1 MSNALPHSSPVTHHS
16 LLITYGKLAAATVVF
31 LAILLMPSQSG
42 LSREGQ
48 QVLAIVAG
56 AVVLWATEAL
66 PVAVSC
72 LLVVVLLNVTGGVKD
87 PSQALIGFSS
97 PILYFLIGS
106 QIMGAAVMKSGL
118 AARLA
123 GYLVDRSGGNPRRL
137 TAQLLLALPFMAFLI
152 PSAINRNTMLIPAYE
167 QVFRS
172 LSARKGDRLT
182 RVIMLILGMLNPLAS
197 SAFMTGGLASM
208 TTSTLLGGFTWFR
221 WFALMAVPNYLMMA
235 LGGMLIYLLYRP
247 TETAGR
253 GKEGVTGR
261 SPLPEGEG
269 KGEGRMGAKPLPQPL
284 PAAGRGEG
292 WGPVPTTQHSALS
305 TQDQVTQNPEPR
317 TQNPLSRDEMVT
329 LLVVAATSL
338 LWLTDF
344 LHHWNAAI
352 PALIAGV
359 ALMWPGVGIFSW
371 SQFEKMVSW
380 ANFFFLGASLSLTQ
394 ALISSGAA
402 AWFAQGV
409 LGLFSAGTPSPS
421 LLALFVI
428 LVASVVHLGIP
439 NQSACIAL
447 LIPVVTAFATA
458 TGINPMA
465 TGLIVGIAVDT
476 VILYQVQTVTV
487 LIAYET
493 GHFSTRD
500 VTKVGFGMLALTI
513 AVVLLVAIP
522 WWSLL
527 GLPFAP

>member
-1 MSNALPHSSPVTHHS
+1 MSAESPPVGARPSALGPGKSPPWV
-16 LLITYGKLAAATVVF
+16 KLAAAAAVLF
-31 LAILLMPSQSG
+31 AILLMPAQPG
-42 LSREGQ
+42 LSSQGQ

-66 PVAVSC
+66 PVAVSS
-72 LLVVVLLNVTGGVKD
+72 LLVVVLLNVTGGVKS
-87 PSQALIGFSS
+87 PSEALIGFSS

-106 QIMGAAVMKSGL
+106 QVMGAAVMKSGL

-123 GYLVDRSGGNPRRL
+123 GYLVDRSGGSPRRL

-172 LSARKGDRLT
+172 LSASKGDHLT
-182 RVIMLILGMLNPLAS
+182 KVIMLTLGMLNPLAS

-221 WFALMAVPNYLMMA
+221 WFALMAAPYYLLMA
-235 LGGMLIYLLYRP
+235 LGGVLIYLLYRP
-247 TETAGR
+247 PEGTGR
-253 GKEGVTGR
+253 GGDCGSDRQSPHRLELR
-261 SPLPEGEG
+261 SFSPHPD
-269 KGEGRMGAKPLPQPL
+269 PQSSVH
-284 PAAGRGEG
+284 
-292 WGPVPTTQHSALS
+292 GPRSSAS
-305 TQDQVTQNPEPR
+305 
-317 TQNPLSRDEMVT
+317 LSRDEWVT
-329 LLVVAATSL
+329 LLVIAATSV

-352 PALIAGV
+352 PALIAG
-359 ALMWPGVGIFSW
+359 ALLMWPGLGIFSW
-371 SQFEKMVSW
+371 GQFERMVSW
-380 ANFFFLGASLSLTQ
+380 SNFFFLGASLSLTQ

-402 AWFAQGV
+402 SWFARGV
-409 LGLFSAGTPSPS
+409 LALFAGGAPSAA

-428 LVASVVHLGIP
+428 LVTSVVHLGIP

-458 TGINPMA
+458 TGIDPVA
-465 TGLIVGIAVDT
+465 AGLIVGIVVDA
-476 VILYQVQTVTV
+476 VILYQVQTVTI

-500 VTKVGFGMLALTI
+500 VSKVGLGMLALTI

-522 WWSLL
+522 WWGLM
-527 GLPFAP
+527 GLPFAL

>member
-1 MSNALPHSSPVTHHS
+1 MDGKPAPGSAQSSTLGSVKTSPWAKV
-16 LLITYGKLAAATVVF
+16 AAAAVVF
-31 LAILLMPSQSG
+31 LALLLMPAQPG
-42 LSREGQ
+42 LSSEGQ

-72 LLVVVLLNVTGGVKD
+72 LLVVVLLNVTGGVKN
-87 PSQALIGFSS
+87 PTQALIGFSS

-123 GYLVDRSGGNPRRL
+123 GYMVDRSGGNPRKL

-172 LSARKGDRLT
+172 LSARRGDQLT
-182 RVIMLILGMLNPLAS
+182 KVIMLILGMLNPLAS

-221 WFALMAVPNYLMMA
+221 WFALMAAPYYLMMA
-235 LGGMLIYLLYRP
+235 LGGVLIYLLYRP
-247 TETAGR
+247 SETAGR
-253 GKEGVTGR
+253 GGEGETGR
-261 SPLPEGEG
+261 KGDGE
-269 KGEGRMGAKPLPQPL
+269 KAEDVAAPFMGARGPVEQQVAAETEARRLE
-284 PAAGRGEG
+284 PAAT
-292 WGPVPTTQHSALS
+292 VPDSAQSSVLS
-305 TQDQVTQNPEPR
+305 PQS
-317 TQNPLSRDEMVT
+317 LSRDEKVT

-344 LHHWNAAI
+344 IHHWNAAI

-380 ANFFFLGASLSLTQ
+380 SNFFFLGASLSLTQ

-402 AWFAQGV
+402 SWFAQGV
-409 LGLFSAGTPSPS
+409 LGVFAGTTPSPT

-428 LVASVVHLGIP
+428 LVTSVVHLGIP

-458 TGINPMA
+458 TGINPVA

-476 VILYQVQTVTV
+476 VILYQVQTVTI

-500 VTKVGFGMLALTI
+500 VTKVGIGMMALTV

-522 WWSLL
+522 WWGLL